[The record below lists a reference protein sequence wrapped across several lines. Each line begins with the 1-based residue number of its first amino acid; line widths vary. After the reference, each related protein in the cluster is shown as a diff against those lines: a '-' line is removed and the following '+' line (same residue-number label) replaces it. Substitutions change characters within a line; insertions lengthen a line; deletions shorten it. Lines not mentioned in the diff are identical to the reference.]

1 MSHKQKK
8 KLVMAEGGGRSCVRN
23 LCSKLCCFFLP
34 SGWGVQRLRQRSAH
48 SKGFPPL
55 QKKRNTWQFLK
66 VENKIT
72 CKRERKVLQP
82 LQQKVRFKLTIWFQ
96 PWHHFY
102 WGQCCSGRDFFCNL
116 IAITINWTK
125 FHPPSKLLPGSNLSQ
140 LMGKA
145 TFHGCISLHIEI
157 FSIVSRRV
165 LLCKFWK
172 KKDFSMS
179 IFQQIFRYVV
189 ISPIAPLQPLPV
201 ASWLVGNTVSV
212 AEPKPTDAT
221 GYPAQRQ
228 GTRISWTLSCA
239 AKPSTDPGENA
250 SNVWK
255 K

>member
-1 MSHKQKK
+1 MPKKKTRKKRQKKKSGKSKKVPKKKKDKKNKKKTAVFCSQPCLEGSVTYFYSKDRLVQNHNLLSKVSLIHWHAKIFFQENTMSHKQKK

-102 WGQCCSGRDFFCNL
+102 
-116 IAITINWTK
+116 
-125 FHPPSKLLPGSNLSQ
+125 
-140 LMGKA
+140 
-145 TFHGCISLHIEI
+145 
-157 FSIVSRRV
+157 
-165 LLCKFWK
+165 
-172 KKDFSMS
+172 
-179 IFQQIFRYVV
+179 
-189 ISPIAPLQPLPV
+189 
-201 ASWLVGNTVSV
+201 
-212 AEPKPTDAT
+212 
-221 GYPAQRQ
+221 
-228 GTRISWTLSCA
+228 
-239 AKPSTDPGENA
+239 
-250 SNVWK
+250 
-255 K
+255 